1 MIDKI
6 KTSEIE
12 ASLVI
17 INNNYEILIIG
28 KNKVVNI
35 TNFQQEKLAQLF
47 LLYLNEAIDELQQ
60 KLPKSLDGKLQDER

>member
-1 MIDKI
+1 M
-6 KTSEIE
+6 
-12 ASLVI
+12 
-17 INNNYEILIIG
+17 
-28 KNKVVNI
+28 NI